1 MLVSNFILLIS
12 KSGGVQNN
20 LTNIE
25 RIMRARAMCVC
36 AIALRI
42 CNNSNFLIYNV
53 IK

>member
-25 RIMRARAMCVC
+25 RIMRARAYVCVC
-36 AIALRI
+36 D
-42 CNNSNFLIYNV
+42 SVTYM
-53 IK
+53 